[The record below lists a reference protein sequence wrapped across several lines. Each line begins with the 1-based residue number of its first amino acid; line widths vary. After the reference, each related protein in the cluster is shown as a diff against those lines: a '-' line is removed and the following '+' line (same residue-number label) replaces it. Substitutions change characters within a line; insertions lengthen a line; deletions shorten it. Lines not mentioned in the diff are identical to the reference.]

1 MSLTT
6 IVPTEPQVAAVTIA
20 DRARRVADDNNA
32 VQLATLGGA
41 WSPWILGAYFA
52 RVPSALRAL
61 PAESDHADLDLV
73 LMLERHGKTYAN
85 LQIDRRVA
93 FVVSK
98 NDATCDFLQGSGV
111 AELLAPED
119 EAHVMAALTG
129 KMPWFKLYTP
139 CMPVRVAVR
148 ELFVTSFEL
157 GWMPA
162 KRLVVRS
169 SPPA

>member
-6 IVPTEPQVAAVTIA
+6 IVPTQLAATTIA
-20 DRARRVADDNNA
+20 ERARRVADDNNA

-52 RVPSALRAL
+52 RVPTALRAA
-61 PAESDHADLDLV
+61 PESVHADLDLV

-85 LQIDRRVA
+85 LQVDRRVA

-119 EAHVMAALTG
+119 EAQVMAALVE

>member
-1 MSLTT
+1 MSTADELYA
-6 IVPTEPQVAAVTIA
+6 VAKAA
-20 DRARRVADDNNA
+20 LPGWFFGPKEVAH
-32 VQLATLGGA
+32 
-41 WSPWILGAYFA
+41 
-52 RVPSALRAL
+52 LRA
-61 PAESDHADLDLV
+61 
-73 LMLERHGKTYAN
+73 
-85 LQIDRRVA
+85 
-93 FVVSK
+93 
-98 NDATCDFLQGSGV
+98 V